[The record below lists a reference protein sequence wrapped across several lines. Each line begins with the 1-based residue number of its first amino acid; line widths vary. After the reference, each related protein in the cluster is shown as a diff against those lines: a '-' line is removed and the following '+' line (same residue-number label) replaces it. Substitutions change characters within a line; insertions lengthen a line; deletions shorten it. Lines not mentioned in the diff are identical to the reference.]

1 MRPRI
6 RWGGLRAKI
15 IAWVLIP
22 TAVIL
27 GLVAVYNLPVTEYPD
42 IVPPTIELSTMYPGA
57 SAEVIATTVGI
68 PIEQAV
74 NGVEDA
80 LYMSSTSGSDGSYS
94 LTVTFA
100 VGTDLNTSLA
110 LVQNMVNHIILTDR

>member
-1 MRPRI
+1 M
-6 RWGGLRAKI
+6 G
-15 IAWVLIP
+15 
-22 TAVIL
+22 IL

-94 LTVTFA
+94 LFVTFA

-110 LVQNMVNHIILTDR
+110 LLSIMTVPGGTLIMQSSLVLPLL